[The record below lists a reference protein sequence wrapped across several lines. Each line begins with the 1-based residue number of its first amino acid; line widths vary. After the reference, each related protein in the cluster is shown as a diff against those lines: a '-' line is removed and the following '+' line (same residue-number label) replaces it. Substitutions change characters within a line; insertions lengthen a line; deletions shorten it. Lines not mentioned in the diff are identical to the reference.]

1 VSAKKGHLTELAN
14 KSAEINVQIEVDELL
29 AEVMNVIKNIDFAD
43 KFKVIRDIIDKVIVS
58 ERSGAEVW
66 AHLPLPVT
74 ITEKLGY
81 EPQRRDTYFAVPTFD
96 FYFRINIPKKRK
108 DREIVER
115 NYLGR
120 ILKTKVP
127 ELHDPIT

>member
-1 VSAKKGHLTELAN
+1 MSAKKGHLTELAN

-81 EPQRRDTYFAVPTFD
+81 EPISSDCWAAECG
-96 FYFRINIPKKRK
+96 
-108 DREIVER
+108 EI
-115 NYLGR
+115 
-120 ILKTKVP
+120 
-127 ELHDPIT
+127 DAF